1 MNSRVKT
8 LSGVVAEV
16 TLSVSASS
24 GLDVGKLSEKSTQD
38 CGGSFVCIQNRKNG
52 GVGALWEDE
61 VGKMCTRLQRELD
74 LRFKMLTFGML
85 LEDEV
90 GKILHQSVARA
101 RFHIKIPKNLRSGE
115 LCFFGRGKVASGVA
129 EVGCLFPRFRGSI

>member
-8 LSGVVAEV
+8 LSGAIFSGNVAPGVAEV

-90 GKILHQSVARA
+90 GKMCTRV
-101 RFHIKIPKNLRSGE
+101 
-115 LCFFGRGKVASGVA
+115 
-129 EVGCLFPRFRGSI
+129 

>member
-61 VGKMCTRLQRELD
+61 VGK
-74 LRFKMLTFGML
+74 
-85 LEDEV
+85 
-90 GKILHQSVARA
+90 ILHQSVARA